1 MSEPVSSVVAANV
14 AATITT
20 GVGVVIFGVHTGLD
34 FVTLVIG
41 LLGGGLALSYRKKAN
56 LLMRAIEVLSAALI
70 AGWTAPVCALVL
82 VAWLG
87 KLPYIGVELPVT
99 PVQFML
105 SLIIGYL
112 AHGVILP
119 GLRKLG
125 EFWTKKYSQ

>member
-1 MSEPVSSVVAANV
+1 MSEPVSSVAAANV

-56 LLMRAIEVLSAALI
+56 LLMRAVEVLSAALI

-105 SLIIGYL
+105 SLVIGYL

-119 GLRKLG
+119 GLRKFG
-125 EFWTKKYSQ
+125 EFLTKKYAQ

>member
-56 LLMRAIEVLSAALI
+56 LLMRAVEVLSAALI

-105 SLIIGYL
+105 SLVIGYL

-119 GLRKLG
+119 GLRKFG
-125 EFWTKKYSQ
+125 ELLTKKYAQ

>member
-41 LLGGGLALSYRKKAN
+41 LIGGGLALSYRKKAN
-56 LLMRAIEVLSAALI
+56 LFMRAVEVLSAALI

-105 SLIIGYL
+105 SLVIGYL

-119 GLRKLG
+119 GLRKFG
-125 EFWTKKYSQ
+125 EFWTKKYS